1 MSQRRRLLVGLGLGL
16 AVLTT
21 LPSTSYAFAPSSSAR
36 HLGSAGIGSVSSS
49 SAFLGAGRFRVVTPQ
64 SSSGGRRKDSG
75 MVMFLGTDSGIL
87 GVGAPEIVSKA
98 HMGHSI
104 LFQNVVS
111 SVRLL
116 AWQKTYI
123 ILAPRSSISS
133 THDMFLI

>member
-64 SSSGGRRKDSG
+64 SRRDSG

-133 THDMFLI
+133 THDMFISKTYRR

>member
-49 SAFLGAGRFRVVTPQ
+49 SAFLGAGRFRVLTPQ
-64 SSSGGRRKDSG
+64 SSPSGCARRRDSG

-123 ILAPRSSISS
+123 ILAPRSSISFN
-133 THDMFLI
+133 T